1 MEDKELKN
9 DLEEIKRLIRATSN
23 GGIILLLFFMSCVQ
37 CSKLD
42 DIERKVS
49 NIERCR

>member
-9 DLEEIKRLIRATSN
+9 DLEEIKRLIRAASN
-23 GGIILLLFFMSCVQ
+23 GGMIILLFFMSCVQ
-37 CSKLD
+37 CSKLNN
-42 DIERKVS
+42 IERKIN